1 MIFKINFAINF
12 FKKYTPFNYLEG
24 MIVENKKVKVEK
36 VRERVYFKITQILR
50 GHDEYYSRT
59 EMYKNVG
66 LRTARA
72 QGAGGKL
79 RPIHGDEAAWKEW
92 VRSCFA
98 FCYVT
103 L

>member
-1 MIFKINFAINF
+1 
-12 FKKYTPFNYLEG
+12 

-92 VRSCFA
+92 DRACFA